1 MIDASQL
8 PAIAVLETPKWYPA
22 LLTPE
27 LAFGIRV
34 VLSEL
39 GSAGR

>member
-8 PAIAVLETPKWYPA
+8 PAIAVLEPKNRYPA
-22 LLTPE
+22 LLSSE

-34 VLSEL
+34 VLCKIYSV
-39 GSAGR
+39 GR